1 MTRELD
7 HLQQSV
13 LAVARKD
20 VAILREDITVQQ
32 ALDTIR
38 QRGVGEKIVYFYVVD
53 ADERLT
59 GVLPTRRLL
68 TAALEQRLSAVMIG
82 RVIAIPQTATLMEAC
97 EAFVMHKFLA
107 FPVVDEQRHI
117 VGVVDVGLLTDEAFD
132 IAEPDQTD
140 ALFESIG
147 FHVSQIREASP
158 LRVFRFRFP
167 WLLATIGSGTLCAI
181 LASTYAI
188 TLARSIVLAFFLT
201 LVLGLAESVSIQSMS
216 MTVQTLRVMQPTFRW
231 YARAFRREAGTALL
245 LGTACGMLVGIIVWL
260 WRDNVLVAVA
270 IGGSISLA
278 LCAACFFGLTVPAL
292 LHAFKLDP
300 KIAAGPLTLAL
311 TDIFTLLF
319 YFSLAA
325 LLL

>member
-97 EAFVMHKFLA
+97 EA
-107 FPVVDEQRHI
+107 
-117 VGVVDVGLLTDEAFD
+117 
-132 IAEPDQTD
+132 
-140 ALFESIG
+140 
-147 FHVSQIREASP
+147 
-158 LRVFRFRFP
+158 
-167 WLLATIGSGTLCAI
+167 
-181 LASTYAI
+181 
-188 TLARSIVLAFFLT
+188 
-201 LVLGLAESVSIQSMS
+201 
-216 MTVQTLRVMQPTFRW
+216 
-231 YARAFRREAGTALL
+231 
-245 LGTACGMLVGIIVWL
+245 
-260 WRDNVLVAVA
+260 
-270 IGGSISLA
+270 
-278 LCAACFFGLTVPAL
+278 
-292 LHAFKLDP
+292 
-300 KIAAGPLTLAL
+300 
-311 TDIFTLLF
+311 
-319 YFSLAA
+319 
-325 LLL
+325 